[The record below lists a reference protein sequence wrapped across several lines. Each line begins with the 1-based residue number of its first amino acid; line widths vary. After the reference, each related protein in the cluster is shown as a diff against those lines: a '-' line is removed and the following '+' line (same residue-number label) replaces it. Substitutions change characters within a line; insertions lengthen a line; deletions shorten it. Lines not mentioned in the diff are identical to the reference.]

1 MRCPKCGAFLE
12 QGKVICNM
20 CGTNSTTYVP
30 EQTNNFNND
39 GMFSTGMNTGG
50 RDFSSAPPAVNKYAS
65 VSTKKDYH
73 NVELVPVKN
82 GEKDIFDF
90 FSENK
95 KLLSFLGVLLVF
107 GIIALIGWKYY
118 EWKSEPPVI
127 EPKFRNLYYEV
138 DSSFETVEDSDSK
151 KVYSRSGNKGNDCS
165 ITITN
170 GTSTTGDHVQEY
182 FAKVHKSLEPEKDSN
197 GNIVDQL
204 DVYTPS
210 EKEMTINGSTWYSLN
225 LFYKVSASDESP
237 TNLKYKYVTSM
248 YKGYFYDIELV
259 NNSNDTI
266 CGASLDNFS
275 KSLKFIDKKDS
286 K

>member
-1 MRCPKCGAFLE
+1 MA
-12 QGKVICNM
+12 
-20 CGTNSTTYVP
+20 
-30 EQTNNFNND
+30 
-39 GMFSTGMNTGG
+39 
-50 RDFSSAPPAVNKYAS
+50 
-65 VSTKKDYH
+65 
-73 NVELVPVKN
+73 
-82 GEKDIFDF
+82 
-90 FSENK
+90 
-95 KLLSFLGVLLVF
+95 
-107 GIIALIGWKYY
+107 
-118 EWKSEPPVI
+118 I
-127 EPKFRNLYYEV
+127 EDK
-138 DSSFETVEDSDSK
+138 
-151 KVYSRSGNKGNDCS
+151 
-165 ITITN
+165 
-170 GTSTTGDHVQEY
+170 
-182 FAKVHKSLEPEKDSN
+182 KDSN